1 VKRCVID
8 AIEGRVWFGGHR
20 CGWLVMLL
28 LIGYMDVSGVDVEEF
43 GWDGWGFDSRVEGTK
58 VCLNVV

>member
-1 VKRCVID
+1 MKRCVIN
-8 AIEGRVWFGGHR
+8 AIEGCVWFGSHR
-20 CGWLVMLL
+20 CGWPVMLL

-43 GWDGWGFDSRVEGTK
+43 GQDGRGFDSGVEGTK

>member
-1 VKRCVID
+1 MKRCVID

-28 LIGYMDVSGVDVEEF
+28 LIGYVDVSGFSVEEF
-43 GWDGWGFDSRVEGTK
+43 GWDGW
-58 VCLNVV
+58 